1 MGIEKI
7 RDKKKNKN
15 KKHLYNQKKT
25 IFPRRHDI
33 KNSIIIFIEAKKCF
47 FMRREFKIIEFKKS
61 VI

>member
-47 FMRREFKIIEFKKS
+47 FYEKR
-61 VI
+61 VQNN